1 MPGEIEKGTK
11 YYILKPIAS
20 QNQNIM
26 RKKVAKFS
34 ILPILSGAI
43 FFSFSTKEAAN
54 LEGYATS
61 SLEPLEYTVP
71 NTEDMPEDTF
81 EVVKATPKLGKSY
94 IGFKEALGF
103 KESRGNYKTINQYGY
118 LGKYQFG
125 KGTLKLIGVYDTQL
139 FLDSP
144 ELQEAAFYANASR
157 NKWILKRDIKRFVG
171 KRINGI
177 LITESGILAAAHL
190 AGPGSV
196 KKYLRSWGATAF
208 SDAFGTT
215 IGYYMKKF
223 SGYDTSFVQ
232 PERKA
237 KAIIAIS

>member
-1 MPGEIEKGTK
+1 MK
-11 YYILKPIAS
+11 
-20 QNQNIM
+20 
-26 RKKVAKFS
+26 KKVAKFS
-34 ILPILSGAI
+34 ILPILSGAL

-61 SLEPLEYTVP
+61 SLELLEYTVP
-71 NTEDMPEDTF
+71 NTEEMPEASL
-81 EVVKATPKLGKSY
+81 EVLKATPKLGKSY

-103 KESRGNYKTINQYGY
+103 KESRGNYKIINQYGY
-118 LGKYQFG
+118 MGKYQFG

-144 ELQEAAFYANASR
+144 ALQEAAFYANASR

>member
-1 MPGEIEKGTK
+1 MHGEIEKG
-11 YYILKPIAS
+11 YNNFLKPIAS

-26 RKKVAKFS
+26 KKKVAKFS

-71 NTEDMPEDTF
+71 KSEEMPEETF
-81 EVVKATPKLGKSY
+81 EVLKATPKLGKSY

-118 LGKYQFG
+118 MGKYQFG
-125 KGTLKLIGVYDTQL
+125 KGTLQLIGVYDTQL
-139 FLDSP
+139 FLDTP

-215 IGYYMKKF
+215 LGYYMKRF

-237 KAIIAIS
+237 KAVINIA